1 MEHCS
6 NLIPRYFM
14 KCPVSRKRNKAKNAL
29 SLAAKISPF
38 LARAKIQRNR
48 FVQGKKREIRVF
60 LGKQIYRKS
69 QANQYLCKIG
79 GRFNFVECKAFVSEK
94 EGKQIFI
101 CFRFVQI
108 CFQKK
113 VKPVIICFRF
123 VQICFRKKLKPV
135 IICFRF
141 GQICFRKKK

>member
-1 MEHCS
+1 MQAFHHPLS
-6 NLIPRYFM
+6 LVYYAN
-14 KCPVSRKRNKAKNAL
+14 CPDSLLRNKAKNAL

-48 FVQGKKREIRVF
+48 FAQGKKREIRVF

-69 QANQYLCKIG
+69 QSNQYLCKIG
-79 GRFNFVECKAFVSEK
+79 GRFNIVECKAFVSEK

-108 CFQKK
+108 CFRKK

-123 VQICFRKKLKPV
+123 VQICFQKREARL
-135 IICFRF
+135 
-141 GQICFRKKK
+141 